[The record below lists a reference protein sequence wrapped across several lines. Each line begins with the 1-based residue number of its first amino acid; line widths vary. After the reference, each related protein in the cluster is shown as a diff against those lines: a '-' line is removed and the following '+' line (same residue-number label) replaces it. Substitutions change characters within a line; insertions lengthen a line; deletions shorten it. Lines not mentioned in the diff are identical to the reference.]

1 MGKESSTTNKLSDPK
16 TQRQVKHSKDKVKHP
31 KTSRSTGSSAS
42 ESPQYSDSESSV
54 NSNSNYDF
62 SFNFFYDYD
71 TDINSCLSELMSV
84 IGEKEK
90 GLTKY
95 ITCKIVWFESGI
107 EPFKFITKK
116 LRNSGFDV
124 KEQHCS
130 SYDAKF
136 IIYWGSVDHTDEGK
150 ILEKTT
156 IDYFSDFGKIDPFQ
170 LTEDLYVDDPYCD
183 SHDDENA
190 DIMEFCSEILNKC
203 KQRNSIHEVYMKCF
217 FTIHI
222 KCNYNEIV
230 KILRNYGFDV
240 KTKPFVEGGA
250 FNVEFYVYWG
260 PFEHSKIHEGT
271 FLEKV
276 TDVYFTDFEA
286 KYLWLSIKR
295 AHDDD
300 SENGGS
306 QFQYTS
312 LNQKKDKEFLWDCLL
327 YEGYS
332 IEELFRFCDISI
344 RSDKEFI
351 EDLACEHL
359 EFQEETQISPVK
371 YLRYVN
377 EDLKKDKEFVKRI
390 VDVYSV
396 SEEVYG
402 KTFDFADE
410 SLKTD
415 IEYVKEVMDVDSV
428 IYRSLPMN
436 IKEDDGIIRKAIS
449 ERPNLLNYVPQ
460 RIRNDYKELAM
471 ESKRKLKNDGNY
483 SKLDN
488 LRFGKL

>member
-1 MGKESSTTNKLSDPK
+1 MGKVSSTTKKLSDPK
-16 TQRQVKHSKDKVKHP
+16 TRQVKHSKDKVKQP

-42 ESPQYSDSESSV
+42 ESLQYSDSESSV

-62 SFNFFYDYD
+62 SFDFFYDYD
-71 TDINSCLSELMSV
+71 TDINSCLRELMSV
-84 IGEKEK
+84 IREKEK

-116 LRNSGFDV
+116 LLNSGFDV

-130 SYDAKF
+130 PFDAKF

-156 IDYFSDFGKIDPFQ
+156 QDYFSDFEKIDPFQ
-170 LTEDLYVDDPYCD
+170 LTEHLYVDDPDCESY
-183 SHDDENA
+183 DDPDA
-190 DIMEFCSEILNKC
+190 DIVEFSSEILNKC
-203 KQRNSIHEVYMKCF
+203 KQRNAIHEVYMKCF
-217 FTIHI
+217 FTINREY
-222 KCNYNEIV
+222 KYNEIV
-230 KILRNYGFDV
+230 KILRKYGFDV
-240 KTKPFVEGGA
+240 KTKPFVEGSA
-250 FNVEFYVYWG
+250 FNIEFYVYWG
-260 PFEHSKIHEGT
+260 PFDHSNHEGT

-327 YEGYS
+327 YEAYS

-351 EDLACEHL
+351 EGLACEHL

-402 KTFDFADE
+402 NTFHFADE

-428 IYRSLPMN
+428 IYISLPMN

-460 RIRNDYKELAM
+460 RIRNDYNELAM
-471 ESKRKLKNDGNY
+471 ESKRQLKLAGNY